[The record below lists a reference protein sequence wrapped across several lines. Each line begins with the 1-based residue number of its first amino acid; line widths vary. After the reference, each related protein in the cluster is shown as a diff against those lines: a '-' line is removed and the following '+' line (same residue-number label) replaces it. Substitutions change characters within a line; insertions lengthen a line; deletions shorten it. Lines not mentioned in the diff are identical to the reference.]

1 MKYPLKLCNIL
12 RLVHRRQFRRL
23 CTIAFMGSG
32 TVAAV
37 AARLG
42 RNYCGS
48 ELSSDYLN
56 NQAVLR
62 IAEAETGISMAEQES
77 GQGALF
83 Q

>member
-1 MKYPLKLCNIL
+1 
-12 RLVHRRQFRRL
+12 
-23 CTIAFMGSG
+23 MGSG

-62 IAEAETGISMAEQES
+62 IAEAETGVTMNEIEQ